1 MEGAR
6 LLQKLRL
13 TNVLSYGPEGEEIEL
28 QPLNVMIGPNGSGK
42 SNLID
47 AISLLRASPND
58 IAAPIREGGGLSEW
72 IHKGG
77 SGAASDVFG
86 LDAWVSY
93 REAAS
98 PLLHAL
104 RLRRVGQ
111 QLAVEQ
117 ESVTCESVPEGA
129 DPELYWYYRQ
139 SATLTAVNTNIAD
152 LMQSGHAA
160 GTLPTGPVPPRRA
173 RELGPKER
181 SSARS
186 ILAQLRD
193 PASYPELTH
202 LAQVYSQI
210 GLFRDASVGPH
221 SPLRGPQ
228 GAAEPIS
235 FLREDG
241 ANLALVLND
250 RLARPAEKKWLLKEL
265 RRFYER
271 VEDVTTRTYAGTI
284 EILFHEGGLD
294 QPITSSRLSDG
305 TLRYLSLLCILSDP
319 SPPPLVCI
327 EEPEIGLHPD
337 ALPHLAHLLVEAS
350 ERMQLI
356 VTTHSDILVSALSDV
371 PEAVVVCERD
381 DRGSHLRRLDPVRLE
396 EWLKKYTVGGLW
408 RMGEIGGN
416 P

>member
-6 LLQKLRL
+6 LIQKLRL
-13 TNVLSYGPEGEEIEL
+13 TNILSYGPEGEEIEL
-28 QPLNVMIGPNGSGK
+28 EPLNVLIGPNGSGK
-42 SNLID
+42 SNLIE
-47 AISLLRASPND
+47 AIGLLRAAPND
-58 IAAPIREGGGLSEW
+58 IAAPLRVGGGVSEW
-72 IHKGG
+72 IHKRS
-77 SGAASDVFG
+77 SGPASDVFG
-86 LDAWVSY
+86 VDAWVTY
-93 REAAS
+93 PGLES
-98 PLLHAL
+98 PLVHAM
-104 RLRRVGQ
+104 RLRRIGQ
-111 QLAVEQ
+111 QVAVE
-117 ESVTCESVPEGA
+117 EENVTCESVPEGA
-129 DPELYWYYRQ
+129 DPERYWYYRQ
-139 SATLTAVNTNIAD
+139 SPTLTAVNSAELI
-152 LMQSGHAA
+152 LSGHAVGPLPA
-160 GTLPTGPVPPRRA
+160 GAVPPRRA

-193 PASYPELTH
+193 PTSYPELTH

-210 GLFRDASVGPH
+210 GLFRAASVGPN

-250 RLARPAEKKWLLKEL
+250 RLARPAARKWLLKEL

-284 EILFHEGGLD
+284 EILFHERGLEE
-294 QPITSSRLSDG
+294 PVTSSRLSDG
-305 TLRYLSLLCILSDP
+305 TLRYLSLLCVLSDP

-337 ALPHLAHLLVEAS
+337 ALPHIAELLVEAS

-381 DRGSHLRRLDPVRLE
+381 DGGTHLRRLDPE
-396 EWLKKYTVGGLW
+396 AMKEWLEDYSLGGLW
-408 RMGEIGGN
+408 RMGELGGN